1 MEPNSGMPEL
11 AKVCLLHR
19 NRAICLVA
27 LALSVYL
34 LISAVMKV
42 AGPVSLPVHRA
53 SLFLLGPVVGIWLLA
68 VLAQRCNRLRER
80 MFYVVWIGYF
90 VIVGVRAVLPLSE
103 SAVRASDF
111 LQVALG
117 MAAVA
122 LSGAIAYWHLR
133 RGMHLA
139 TR

>member
-1 MEPNSGMPEL
+1 MEPNSGMPDL
-11 AKVCLLHR
+11 TKSCLLHR

-34 LISAVMKV
+34 LINAVIKV
-42 AGPVSLPVHRA
+42 DGQVSFPPHRV
-53 SLFLLGPVVGIWLLA
+53 SLFLLGPVVGIWLLI

-80 MFYVVWIGYF
+80 LFYVVWIGYF
-90 VIVGVRAVLPLSE
+90 VIVVARAALPLSE
-103 SAVRASDF
+103 SAVRAFDF

-117 MAAVA
+117 VAAMA

-133 RGMHLA
+133 RGNA
-139 TR
+139 SSVR